1 MPHICR
7 HRIMSTLQEREA
19 LADALLNMGQ
29 GEEHAT
35 FFAQLASAS
44 CKVWS
49 RLQIASCLHRYPGQ
63 GQSLPM

>member
-1 MPHICR
+1 MPLICR
-7 HRIMSTLQEREA
+7 NAILLTLQEREA

-44 CKVWS
+44 S
-49 RLQIASCLHRYPGQ
+49 LL
-63 GQSLPM
+63 LPMLQTSSCPVLTSVL